1 MKRNGLSKR
10 TLALLL
16 ALCLALGCLAGCGPA
31 AEESGS
37 QSTEQSPGQSPEN
50 SDEQPSGPIG
60 PDGVEQ
66 IAEQLVEPTG
76 VTSGDLDAKGQFYPD
91 YVSLEE
97 ELEAGNRV
105 HLQMVEEGQ
114 TLLKNENNALPL
126 ASNERNITFLGLA
139 TIDYVV
145 SGGGSGSASQTSYGM
160 DWVAAFEQGGF
171 NINPKTVDLYKNLDA
186 ADTSSGEIGTK
197 LEPDMSY
204 YGKSVV
210 STFQAY
216 NDVAVVNISR
226 AGRENVDLK
235 TNNVDGHSNE
245 DDHYLQLDD
254 NELELIKLAKANF
267 KKVVVMINSSMIM
280 QIPEL
285 QASTDTEYG
294 VDAILWVGGLGDQGT
309 LAAAH
314 ILTGEVNPS
323 GHTADIWYSD
333 FTKDPTFTNFGDMSQ
348 NKDGSGDRMSSW
360 FTYPNGDTSV
370 YSSVEFREGIYY
382 GYRYYETKADDMNA
396 ASEGSGDTWYAENV
410 LYPFGF
416 GLSYT
421 TFDWELAGISADKN
435 ISAANQTITMKV
447 RVTNTGDVAG
457 KDVVQMYYTAP
468 YTSGGIEKSSVVLGD
483 YAKTRLLQLGESDV
497 VTLQMVAQ
505 DMASFD
511 WNDANSNGFIGY
523 ELEAGDYVISA
534 RRNSHE
540 VVISETYTIADG
552 IQCATDYTTGNPIEA
567 QFVDDFDTTRE
578 SLLDNMISR
587 SNGLEQPVA
596 QTTDERVMTQVEADI
611 LDAEEVYYPYMDE
624 EGQLWYVGEVP
635 EGWTQGASTTVTPAD
650 LTGLVYTEPTVTN
663 GVAVAA
669 TDEVSQKWDEY
680 MNSLTWEE
688 MVSYVTGSNGA
699 SEGPVQF
706 SSGTC
711 WQSAP
716 ITAATWNK
724 ELVEQQGLIYANHG
738 LIKGIKAWNGIAC
751 NIHRSPFN
759 GRVFEYY
766 SEDPLLSGTNAAIIV
781 KASISKGIINYAKHF
796 FANVQEHNRADYGG
810 VCTFATEQTFR
821 EIYMKSFEAMVKAG
835 SMGLMTSFNRVGMV
849 VNSNNWAVHENI
861 LRGEWGFHGNTVTD
875 AWCRDYCSLD
885 LMVRAGDD
893 IVLSGNPGFTKTYLT
908 AGEWDPSAR
917 NGMGLVAV
925 PTEDGS
931 STFLSTTHYY
941 AVRKSAQRLV
951 QSWVNSNQYKNFASD
966 YELTATVYYGLE
978 NAAQIE
984 CANTSDFSVT
994 LAEGQALPAGI
1005 SVDGFVVSNS
1015 LPIIGR
1021 YVPGDPEYTAPS
1033 EFMISIFGEEGAA
1046 NMVDNNI
1053 YGSYAPQGTYEV
1065 MVDME
1070 CDGYITVSDVK
1081 LTINVV
1087 SPLQVND
1094 ELTIGVNGNN
1104 PIIELSQGSAANVVI
1119 DSEPYG
1125 YQHTFGS
1132 GFSAS
1137 IVTNWYTK
1145 NGSKY
1150 LRDEEKTHADGTTI
1164 PYAEVEEKHEV
1175 NYEVIGDLPAGLTAQ
1190 PVVGTG
1196 YGLRTNKPFDIVTG
1210 IQLTGTPSQAGE
1222 YTVTVRA
1229 TIPTCSGTV
1238 WLNPDSE
1245 IIVEQDFTIVVK

>member
-1 MKRNGLSKR
+1 MKRKVLSKR
-10 TLALLL
+10 ALALLL
-16 ALCLALGCLAGCGPA
+16 ALCLVIGCLTGCNPSA
-31 AEESGS
+31 DDES
-37 QSTEQSPGQSPEN
+37 QSPEV
-50 SDEQPSGPIG
+50 SGQIDPGPVVG

-66 IAEQLVEPTG
+66 IQETLVQPTG
-76 VTSGDLDAKGQFYPD
+76 VTSGDLDAQGQFYAD

-126 ASNERNITFLGLA
+126 AASERNITFLGLGI
-139 TIDYVV
+139 IDYVT
-145 SGGGSGSASQTSYGM
+145 SGGGSGQASQTSYGL
-160 DWVAAFEQGGF
+160 DWIEAFEQEGF
-171 NINPKTVDLYKNLDA
+171 HINPKTIELYRNLFAAEGGANNA
-186 ADTSSGEIGTK
+186 ADSGK
-197 LEPDMSY
+197 LLEPDMSY
-204 YGKSVV
+204 YSNSVV
-210 STFQAY
+210 STFKAY
-216 NDVAVVNISR
+216 NDVAVVSFTR
-226 AGRENVDLK
+226 FGRENMDTK
-235 TNNVDGHSNE
+235 TNSVPGHSNE

-254 NELELIKLAKANF
+254 NELALIKLAKANF

-285 QASTDTEYG
+285 QAGTDTEYG

-309 LAAAH
+309 LAAAR
-314 ILTGEVNPS
+314 ILTGAVNPS

-333 FTKDPTFTNFGDMSQ
+333 FTKGPTFTNFGDMSQ

-360 FTYPNGDTSV
+360 LTYPNGDTSV

-396 ASEGSGDTWYAENV
+396 ASAGSGDTWYAENV
-410 LYPFGF
+410 TYPFGF

-421 TFDWELAGISADKN
+421 SFDWELAGISADKT

-447 RVTNTGDVAG
+447 KVTNTGTVAG
-457 KDVVQMYYTAP
+457 KDVVQLYYSAP

-483 YAKTRLLQLGESDV
+483 YAKTRMLQPGESDV

-511 WNDANSNGFIGY
+511 WNDANGNGFIGY

-540 VVISETYTIADG
+540 AVISETYTVADG
-552 IQCATDYTTGNPIEA
+552 FQCATDYTTGNPIEA
-567 QFVDDFDTTRE
+567 QFVDDFDTTRD

-587 SNGLEQPVA
+587 ANGLEQPVA
-596 QTTDERVMTQVEADI
+596 QTAAERVMTQVEADI

-635 EGWTQGASTTVTPAD
+635 DGWTQGASTTVTPAD

-669 TDEVSQKWDEY
+669 TDETSKMWDEY
-680 MNSLTWEE
+680 MNSLTWEDL
-688 MVSYVTGSNGA
+688 VSYVTGSNGA

-738 LIKGIKAWNGIAC
+738 LLKGIKAWNGIAC

-759 GRVFEYY
+759 GRTFEYY
-766 SEDPLLSGTNAAIIV
+766 SEDPLLSATNAAIIV

-908 AGEWDPSAR
+908 AGEWDASAR
-917 NGMGLVAV
+917 NGKGLVAV
-925 PTEDGS
+925 PTEDGA

-951 QSWVNSNQYKNFASD
+951 QTWVNSNQYKNFASD
-966 YELTATVYYGLE
+966 YELTATVYYGT
-978 NAAQIE
+978 NNQTQIQ
-984 CANTSDFSVT
+984 CADTSDFTVT
-994 LAEGQALPAGI
+994 LVEGQELPAGI
-1005 SVDGFVVSNS
+1005 TAEGFVVTYAQ
-1015 LPIIGR
+1015 PVIGR
-1021 YVPGDPEYTAPS
+1021 YEEGDPNYQTGWNA
-1033 EFMISIFGEEGAA
+1033 
-1046 NMVDNNI
+1046 DNNI
-1053 YGSYAPQGTYEV
+1053 YGEFAPQGSYEV
-1065 MVDME
+1065 LVDMA
-1070 CDGYITVSDVK
+1070 CDGYITVNNVK
-1081 LTINVV
+1081 LTVNVI
-1087 SPLQVND
+1087 SPFQVD
-1094 ELTIGVNGNN
+1094 GQQVMGSGDQN
-1104 PIIELSQGSAANVVI
+1104 PIIQLTQGSAANVTI
-1119 DSEPYG
+1119 DSEPFA
-1125 YQHTFGS
+1125 YQAFISQGQ
-1132 GFSAS
+1132 
-1137 IVTNWYTK
+1137 ITNWYTK
-1145 NGSKY
+1145 NGSQY

-1164 PYAEVEEKHEV
+1164 PYSEVEEKHEL
-1175 NYEVIGDLPAGLTAQ
+1175 NYEIVGDLPAGVTAE
-1190 PVVGTG
+1190 VITGTA
-1196 YGLRTNKPFDIVTG
+1196 YGLRTNKPFEIVTG
-1210 IQLTGTPSQAGE
+1210 IRLTGTPSAAGE
-1222 YTVTVRA
+1222 YTVTVRENVPYCMA
-1229 TIPTCSGTV
+1229 LAGI
-1238 WLNPDSE
+1238 WLMPRSE
-1245 IIVEQDFTIVVK
+1245 ITVEQTFTIVVK